1 MIFSPFYLMLRE
13 VFEREFG
20 ILLELWWFGWS
31 LLTGWFSNWRICVL
45 IICDDEVCWNS
56 GLILTSSTVA
66 YVISPEPSVLKVRTF
81 VVHRCG
87 NGEETSLLRWFELSR
102 YNLFKR
108 ICTCSVELM
117 IQSMGSRGSFANIT
131 DEGMAPMDFFI
142 KLHEGEGEAVL
153 WL

>member
-1 MIFSPFYLMLRE
+1 M
-13 VFEREFG
+13 
-20 ILLELWWFGWS
+20 
-31 LLTGWFSNWRICVL
+31 
-45 IICDDEVCWNS
+45 
-56 GLILTSSTVA
+56 ILTSSTVA

-142 KLHEGEGEAVL
+142 KLHEAVL
-153 WL
+153 